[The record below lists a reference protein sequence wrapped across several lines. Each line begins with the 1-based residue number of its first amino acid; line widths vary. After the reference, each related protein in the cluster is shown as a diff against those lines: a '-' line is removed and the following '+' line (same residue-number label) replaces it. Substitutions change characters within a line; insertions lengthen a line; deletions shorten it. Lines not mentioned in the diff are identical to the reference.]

1 MDDNFALQY
10 LVHTFA
16 VCVNIFITD
25 KYENNYP
32 LCYKITRHLEVI
44 YEIADLSR
52 STFLGNM
59 VQYSAVNNKDKLK
72 GQIISGIFFS

>member
-1 MDDNFALQY
+1 MTINLVLNQMDDNFAVQY

-32 LCYKITRHLEVI
+32 LRHKNTRHLEVV
-44 YEIADLSR
+44 YEVADLNKNTFSVIWSR
-52 STFLGNM
+52 TR
-59 VQYSAVNNKDKLK
+59 Q
-72 GQIISGIFFS
+72 